1 MKNEKL
7 FRLTFYFLA
16 VGLLVFLIIFNNL
29 RLSFDIGFIKNTRI
43 YSFSKL
49 SIFGSFVS
57 ELKTIKN
64 LTEEN
69 IALKDENNIL
79 LSQIAVRSELENE
92 NEFLRSVL
100 GLPLTYSHELVDAKV
115 FNLQFTPEGHSLL
128 IDIGSK
134 NGIKPGDVVISSSMV
149 LVGRVAGTDT
159 NVSRVELITNPDFKI
174 TVRLSG
180 SDITGI
186 ARGVMSDGILLDFI
200 SQDDDVNPGHTAV
213 TNGNDLFPPGLIIG
227 RVERV
232 GQNDGGLFKK
242 VFVKPEF
249 QNTDI
254 SRVIILKSSQ

>member
-16 VGLLVFLIIFNNL
+16 VGLLVFLTIFNNL
-29 RLSFDIGFIKNTRI
+29 HPSFDIGFIKNTRI
-43 YSFSKL
+43 YLFSKL
-49 SIFGSFVS
+49 SIFGSFAS
-57 ELKTIKN
+57 KLKTIKN

-69 IALKDENNIL
+69 IALKGENNIL

-92 NEFLRSVL
+92 NEFLRSIL
-100 GLPLTYSHELVDAKV
+100 GLPFKNSHELVDAKV

-149 LVGRVAGTDT
+149 LIGRVAGTDN
-159 NVSRVELITNPDFKI
+159 NVSRVELITNPDFKV
-174 TVRLSG
+174 TVKLFD

-186 ARGVMSDGILLDFI
+186 ARGVMSDGVLLDFI
-200 SQDDDVNPGHTAV
+200 SQDDNVDPGHIAV
-213 TNGNDLFPPGLIIG
+213 TNGNDLFLPGLIIG

-232 GQNDGGLFKK
+232 DSNDGDLFKK

-254 SRVIILKSSQ
+254 SRVIVISSSP

>member
-29 RLSFDIGFIKNTRI
+29 RLPFDIGFIKNTRI
-43 YSFSKL
+43 YLFSKI
-49 SIFGSFVS
+49 SVFGSFTS

-64 LTEEN
+64 LTEKN
-69 IALKDENNIL
+69 ITLKEENNKL
-79 LSQIAVRSELENE
+79 LSRIAVWSELENE
-92 NEFLRSVL
+92 NEFLRL
-100 GLPLTYSHELVDAKV
+100 ILNLPLKNAHELVDAKV
-115 FNLQFTPEGHSLL
+115 FNLQFTPEGHTLL
-128 IDIGSK
+128 LDRGSRD
-134 NGIKPGDVVISSSMV
+134 GIQPGDIVISSSMV
-149 LVGRVAGTDT
+149 LIGRVAGTDE

-180 SDITGI
+180 SDIIGI
-186 ARGVMSDGILLDFI
+186 ARGVMNDGVLLDFI
-200 SQDDDVNPGHTAV
+200 SQDDDVNPGYTAV

-227 RVERV
+227 RVDRV
-232 GQNDGGLFKK
+232 DPNDDGLFKK

-254 SRVIILKSSQ
+254 SRVVIIKQ

>member
-1 MKNEKL
+1 MRN
-7 FRLTFYFLA
+7 FYLKILVA
-16 VGLLVFLIIFNNL
+16 LVAMGLLVFLVFFNNL
-29 RLSFDIGFIKNTRI
+29 RLPFDIGFIKNTRI
-43 YSFSKL
+43 YLFSKL
-49 SIFGSFVS
+49 SFFGSFVS

-69 IALKDENNIL
+69 VSLKGENNKL

-100 GLPLTYSHELVDAKV
+100 GLPLKDNHEWIDAKV

-149 LVGRVAGTDT
+149 LVGRVAGTDN

-186 ARGVMSDGILLDFI
+186 ARGIMSDSILLDFI
-200 SQDDDVNPGHTAV
+200 SQDDNVDPGHIAV

-227 RVERV
+227 RVERI
-232 GQNDGGLFKK
+232 GPNDGSLFKK

-249 QNTDI
+249 QNIDI
-254 SRVIILKSSQ
+254 SRVIVITGQ